1 MAATEDKLILG
12 VDVEGLNTL
21 NEFKNALAEIRK
33 KKKDLDV
40 TTNEFKVALE
50 AERKI
55 IEKQNDAL
63 GKSKKMVIA
72 AEGSFDALNQQLAEL
87 KTQWKATGNEMER
100 AKLTE
105 QINSVKGKIN
115 AMNESIG
122 NFQHNVGNYSNAMR
136 EVFGGALDAVSGK
149 VKLLNT
155 AFNLLKSNP
164 FLALLG
170 GAALVIKGIVKAIK
184 SSEDAM
190 HRVNVLFAPMRAGA
204 DMVLN
209 AMQGLAHKLLS
220 VFEAVGGWIGNIMER
235 LAKASPKFA
244 EWNEKFKASIEL
256 QKEANAIEKD
266 SREIAI
272 KNAKDQLTISEL
284 RAKANDKEKYSA
296 QERLV
301 FVRQANALELEMSE
315 RNKEM
320 AERRLKVMEEEAAR
334 AENNAETNEKLAQQQ
349 IAVYN
354 AQKEYHQKA
363 RELLGQ
369 ENAILGEIQANAKKV
384 TDIINKGIEEQNK
397 SFQKSIEEKRKANA
411 EWMKEQ
417 TEAAQ
422 DDLAQMFEESNAEM
436 EIIRNQIK
444 EEQRLKDEA
453 QQKEEERA
461 ERKKQIT
468 MQSVQAVSSILS
480 SLADI
485 YESNGEADAK
495 AQQKA
500 KNLRIASA
508 TIDMLQGAVTAYAT
522 AQSLGVPAGPI
533 VGAINAAAVI
543 AAGTANIAK
552 MKKTDT
558 SGNSVSSSAPSI
570 GASVSAPA
578 IIQQVPVTRSLTG
591 ASEEERLNQI
601 AENTAKDQRVVLVYS
616 DVEAAGCRVQVQ
628 TAETSF

>member
-105 QINSVKGKIN
+105 QINSVKGEIN

-122 NFQHNVGNYSNAMR
+122 NFQHNVGNYSNAMQQ
-136 EVFGGALDAVSGK
+136 VFGGAINSVTDSVGK
-149 VKLLNT
+149 LNNTLKLLK
-155 AFNLLKSNP
+155 ANP
-164 FLALLG
+164 IFALIA
-170 GAALVIKGIVKAIK
+170 GAVAVIMGIVKAIK

-616 DVEAAGCRVQVQ
+616 DVEAAGRRVQVQ

>member
-1 MAATEDKLILG
+1 MAITEQIILDINIAQTDSINDLKSRLAG
-12 VDVEGLNTL
+12 IRAEKNLLNKDSERF
-21 NEFKNALAEIRK
+21 NELAEQEAEILYKQKAALAQTK
-33 KKKDLDV
+33 GAV
-40 TTNEFKVALE
+40 VATY
-50 AERKI
+50 
-55 IEKQNDAL
+55 
-63 GKSKKMVIA
+63 
-72 AEGSFDALNQQLAEL
+72 GSYDALNQKLSGL
-87 KTQWKATGNEMER
+87 KTQWKATGDAIQR
-100 AKLTE
+100 AQLTE
-105 QINSVKGKIN
+105 EINAVKAEMN

-122 NFQHNVGNYSNAMR
+122 NFQHNVGNYSNAMQQ
-136 EVFGGALDAVSGK
+136 VFGGAINSVTDSVGK
-149 VKLLNT
+149 LNNTLKLLK
-155 AFNLLKSNP
+155 ANP
-164 FLALLG
+164 IFALIA
-170 GAALVIKGIVKAIK
+170 GAAAVIMGIVKAVK

-616 DVEAAGCRVQVQ
+616 DVEAAGRRVQVQ